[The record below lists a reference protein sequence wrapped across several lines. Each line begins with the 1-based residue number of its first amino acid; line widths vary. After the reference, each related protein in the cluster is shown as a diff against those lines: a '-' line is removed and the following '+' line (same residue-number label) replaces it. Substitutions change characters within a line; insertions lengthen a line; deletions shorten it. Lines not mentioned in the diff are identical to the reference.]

1 MRESQYHSL
10 FDYFIVI
17 FSNFQCY
24 LLRVFQGFVQ
34 ISASFPL
41 WYKHKVRRYHMPVK
55 PANLSMFPRKMFT
68 VGKPDSV
75 PLKGC
80 IHLSHDACAKF
91 RHTPCPCGCDEP
103 EVFGRATRLPIS
115 SCTGLG
121 LSCREHRCSCG
132 ELLPRRF
139 TLTRLRGRFVF
150 CDTCRPSFD
159 ARPSLARGI
168 LLCGVWTFLSVLRSE
183 CIDREQLY

>member
-1 MRESQYHSL
+1 MSSVL
-10 FDYFIVI
+10 S
-17 FSNFQCY
+17 FSEIYTNFGM
-24 LLRVFQGFVQ
+24 F
-34 ISASFPL
+34 FPCSINT
-41 WYKHKVRRYHMPVK
+41 KPVDIDVPVK
-55 PANLSMFPRKMFT
+55 PCSTVESVSVLIRKVFT

-103 EVFGRATRLPIS
+103 EVFERATRLPIS

-139 TLTRLRGRFVF
+139 TLTRSRGRSVF
-150 CDTCRPSFD
+150 CDTCRPSCC

-168 LLCGVWTFLSVLRSE
+168 LLCGVRTFLSVLRSE
-183 CIDREQLY
+183 CIDREQHYSK

>member
-1 MRESQYHSL
+1 MVESVL
-10 FDYFIVI
+10 VLI
-17 FSNFQCY
+17 
-24 LLRVFQGFVQ
+24 R
-34 ISASFPL
+34 
-41 WYKHKVRRYHMPVK
+41 KV
-55 PANLSMFPRKMFT
+55 FT

-121 LSCREHRCSCG
+121 LSCREHCCSCG

-139 TLTRLRGRFVF
+139 TLTRSRGRFVF
-150 CDTCRPSFD
+150 CDTCRPGFD

-168 LLCGVWTFLSVLRSE
+168 LLCGVRTFRSVLRSE
-183 CIDREQLY
+183 CIDREQHQYGQGRGDWQGDIVFERQIVGKNTVLLVFLLKPTACCG